1 MKKIFWGGLIAI
13 SILAPVNA
21 QTGSTA
27 VWDTGEK
34 DMFLGLTVFIRPQIM
49 DIGSTI
55 KGFFYDTDRGYT
67 LEPPVKIA
75 RGKYSVRCIIGS
87 GYTDDTIT
95 LTFNFVRTSA
105 TDALIESVLLQNS
118 TRPGQQMTVSTVEE
132 IMYLVMS
139 FFSS

>member
-1 MKKIFWGGLIAI
+1 MKKIFWGGFIAI
-13 SILAPVNA
+13 SILAPVKA
-21 QTGSTA
+21 QTGSMV

-34 DMFLGLTVFIRPQIM
+34 DMFLGLRVFIRPQIM
-49 DIGSTI
+49 DIGSSV
-55 KGFFYDTDRGYT
+55 KSFFYDTDRGYT

-75 RGKYSVRCIIGS
+75 RGKYSVRCIVGS
-87 GYTDDTIT
+87 AYTDGQIT